1 MADIN
6 VIVLPDG
13 TEYPVS
19 DYYLPVAISN
29 PTNGQVL
36 KYDATNDIWYNG
48 DDAEGSSV
56 FYGTSAPT
64 SQLGVN
70 GNLYVKYTE
79 GTGGASDT
87 VDDLYVKLDGAWC
100 QISTGGGGTSDY
112 NDLTNK
118 PQINSVELSDNKSLD
133 DLGIQSSEISK
144 TATGSIAS
152 FSDGGDDIP
161 VESFECEIVAQ
172 QESGTPT
179 PANPLPITGFDSADI
194 PVMGKNLFDESQ
206 IINASGWSESDGVY
220 TGVVAQLYL
229 YANNGFPKQSKYKE
243 NTQYTLSVYVN
254 ATDAVSRFR
263 IYYTDGTYS
272 DLALANN
279 MVGTTQTHLTTPN
292 KTIDKITFTYNS
304 GGNLSISKIQLEENT
319 TATTYVP
326 YTGTLYTIDFG
337 QTIYGGR
344 LIYSNG
350 QWAIEATHG
359 YAEFDG
365 SEDEDWIMSG
375 GTNGTFIIAVSNAKL
390 VNTTVPGDIIAN
402 IMTAISYNTG
412 YYATN
417 IFGIAM
423 GYQSSQLRVNV
434 DTSVVTKD
442 LTTFRTWLSNN
453 PLQAVYELATPVI
466 IPLTSLAHIKTLP
479 GVNNIFSNTGD
490 STVKYFTNNA
500 DKIAELVKAE
510 IASTNTDYHKYS
522 TEEKIVGEWIDG
534 KTIYERTYTFTAP
547 SSNAIAREDLGIPM
561 SGISN
566 AWIDIQ
572 NSFATNSTM
581 CTNPTFYDGSPK
593 ADQFGC
599 YLNFLQTNLAFDYRV
614 GSDFYSSNIV
624 LTIRYTNSS

>member
-19 DYYLPVAISN
+19 DFYLPVAISN
-29 PTNGQVL
+29 PTDGQVL
-36 KYDATNDIWYNG
+36 KYDETNGVWYNG

-87 VDDLYVKLDGAWC
+87 VDALYVKLDGSWC
-100 QISTGGGGTSDY
+100 QISTGGGGGTSDY

-118 PQINSVELSDNKSLD
+118 PQINSVELSGNKSLD

-144 TATGSIAS
+144 TATGSIIT

-172 QESGTPT
+172 QEAGTPT
-179 PANPLPITGFDSADI
+179 PDNPLLITGFSEADI
-194 PVMGKNLFDESQ
+194 SVCGKNLNAQSSEYIYINLKAGDTIYIKNNYPNALTFVLYFRFTDETLDQ
-206 IINASGWSESDGVY
+206 ISMTNGGSY
-220 TGVVAQLYL
+220 T
-229 YANNGFPKQSKYKE
+229 
-243 NTQYTLSVYVN
+243 YTLSKDLVRMAISPSVYTAFETYG
-254 ATDAVSRFR
+254 ATLF
-263 IYYTDGTYS
+263 
-272 DLALANN
+272 
-279 MVGTTQTHLTTPN
+279 
-292 KTIDKITFTYNS
+292 
-304 GGNLSISKIQLEENT
+304 ISKED
-319 TATTYVP
+319 TAIEP
-326 YTGTLYTIDFG
+326 FDGTLYSIDFG

-350 QWAIEATHG
+350 QWAIEATHE
-359 YAEFDG
+359 YIEFDG
-365 SEDEDWIMSG
+365 SNDESWQMYSVAQ
-375 GTNGTFIIAVSNAKL
+375 GTL
-390 VNTTVPGDIIAN
+390 
-402 IMTAISYNTG
+402 
-412 YYATN
+412 
-417 IFGIAM
+417 
-423 GYQSSQLRVNV
+423 
-434 DTSVVTKD
+434 
-442 LTTFRTWLSNN
+442 FRTQSALKNYLITADNTLCNTYAPTDDKANLTLSGSGVNFDFINNSISDVANWRTNLSNN
-453 PLQAVYELATPVI
+453 PITVCFELATPVI
-466 IPLTSLAHIKTLP
+466 IPITSATRVKTIS
-479 GVNNIFSNTGD
+479 GVNNIYSNTGD
-490 STVKYFTNNA
+490 NSIKYFTENA
-500 DKIAELVKAE
+500 DEIAELVKAE

-534 KTIYERTYTFTAP
+534 KPIYERTYTFTAP
-547 SSNAIAREDLGIPM
+547 SSNAFAREDLGITM

-566 AWIDIQ
+566 AWIDVS
-572 NSFATNSTM
+572 NTFATNSTM

-624 LTIRYTNSS
+624 LTIRYTKSS